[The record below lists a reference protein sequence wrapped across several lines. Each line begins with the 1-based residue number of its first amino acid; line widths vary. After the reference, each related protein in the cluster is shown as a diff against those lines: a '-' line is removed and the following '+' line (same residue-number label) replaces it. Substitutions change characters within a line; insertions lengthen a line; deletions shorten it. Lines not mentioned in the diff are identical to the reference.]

1 MLEFLPTKDIF
12 FAVLEVFLPTIV
24 VFLVFLKSQKDGII
38 ADLNEAKVHMGEA
51 LELLEDC
58 IEMTLEALSPDSAEG
73 RVLTDEEK
81 AESLAVAAK
90 ALASLKEV
98 KHSLIKAIPFKD

>member
-1 MLEFLPTKDIF
+1 MLEFLPSKDIF
-12 FAVLEVFLPTIV
+12 FAVLEVFLPSIIA
-24 VFLVFLKSQKDGII
+24 LLLFLKSQKDGVL

-58 IEMTLEALSPDSAEG
+58 IELTLEALTPESDEG
-73 RVLTDEEK
+73 RVLTNEEK

-98 KHSLIKAIPFKD
+98 KYSLIKAIQFKD

>member
-1 MLEFLPTKDIF
+1 MLEFLPTKDII

-24 VFLVFLKSQKDGII
+24 ALLLLLKAQKEEVLS
-38 ADLNEAKVHMGEA
+38 DLNEAKNRMGEA

-58 IEMTLEALSPDSAEG
+58 IEMTLEALSPESAEG

>member
-12 FAVLEVFLPTIV
+12 FAVLEVFLPSIIA
-24 VFLVFLKSQKDGII
+24 LLLFLKIQKDEVL
-38 ADLNEAKVHMGEA
+38 ADLNEAKSHMADA

-58 IEMTLEALSPDSAEG
+58 IELTLEALSSESAEG

-81 AESLAVAAK
+81 EESLAVAAK

-98 KHSLIKAIPFKD
+98 KNSLIKAIPFRD

>member
-1 MLEFLPTKDIF
+1 MLEFLPTKDIV
-12 FAVLEVFLPTIV
+12 FAVLEVFLPTIIT
-24 VFLVFLKSQKDGII
+24 LLAFLKVQKDEVI
-38 ADLNEAKVHMGEA
+38 ADLNEAKKRMAEA

-58 IEMTLEALSPDSAEG
+58 IELTLEALSPESADG

-98 KHSLIKAIPFKD
+98 KHSLIKVIPFKN